1 MPQSQKLR
9 AVVTGASRG
18 LGLEVCRQLSGLG
31 HRVVLTARELERA
44 EAAASALGGNVEAA
58 ELDVS
63 SEESISSF
71 AKRLG
76 PIDALVNN
84 AGVSLRGF
92 DVEVV
97 RGTLATNFFGAL
109 HVTQALLP
117 LLSDGG
123 NVVMVSSG
131 MGELSAYSPGLR
143 ASFSDEALEVDGLVA
158 LVDEFASDVAA
169 ERHTAR
175 GWPSSAYR
183 VSKAALNALTR
194 ILAKRSPRLHINAVC
209 PGWVR
214 TDMGGSGA
222 PRSVEEGASGV
233 VWAATLGA
241 GEPTGGFFRDRKR
254 IPW

>member
-1 MPQSQKLR
+1 MPDSQKLR

-18 LGLEVCRQLSGLG
+18 LGLTVCRQLVELG
-31 HRVVLTARELERA
+31 HHVVLTARDPERA
-44 EAAASALGGNVEAA
+44 EHAASAWGGSVEAA
-58 ELDVS
+58 ELDVTNG
-63 SEESISSF
+63 ESIAAF

-76 PIDALVNN
+76 PIDVLVNN

-92 DVEVV
+92 DASVV
-97 RGTLATNFFGAL
+97 RDTLAVNFFGAL
-109 HVTQALLP
+109 HVTRALLP

-131 MGELSAYSPGLR
+131 MGELSSYSPALR
-143 ASFSDEALEVDGLVA
+143 ARFSDEALEVDGLVA
-158 LVDEFASDVAA
+158 LVDEFASDVTA

-194 ILAKRSPRLHINAVC
+194 ILAKKSPRLHVNAVC

-222 PRSVEEGASGV
+222 PRSVEAGASGV

-241 GEPTGGFFRDRKR
+241 GEPTGGFFRDRKH

>member
-1 MPQSQKLR
+1 MVASPQLR
-9 AVVTGASRG
+9 TVVTGASRG
-18 LGLEVCRQLSGLG
+18 LGLEVCKQLAHAG
-31 HRVVLTARELERA
+31 HRVVLTARELPRAERA
-44 EAAASALGGNVEAA
+44 ARSLGADAEAA
-58 ELDVS
+58 ELDVTS
-63 SEESISSF
+63 RESVASF

-92 DVEVV
+92 DASVV
-97 RGTLATNFFGAL
+97 QGTLAVNFFGAL

-117 LLSDGG
+117 LIADRG
-123 NVVMVSSG
+123 NIVMVSSG
-131 MGELSAYSPGLR
+131 MGELSAYSAGLR
-143 ASFSDEALEVDGLVA
+143 AHFSDEALSVEGLVG
-158 LVDEFASDVAA
+158 LVDEFESDVNAG
-169 ERHTAR
+169 RHTAR

-194 ILAKRSPRLHINAVC
+194 VMARQHPRLHVNAVC

-214 TDMGGSGA
+214 TDMGGSSA
-222 PRSVEEGASGV
+222 PRSVEAGAAGI

-241 GEPTGGFFRDRKR
+241 GEPTGGFFSDRKR

>member
-1 MPQSQKLR
+1 MPENQKLR
-9 AVVTGASRG
+9 VVVTGASRG
-18 LGLEVCRQLSGLG
+18 LGFEVCRQLAHLG
-31 HRVVLTARELERA
+31 HHVVLTAREQARA
-44 EAAASALGGNVEAA
+44 ERAAASVGARIEAA
-58 ELDVS
+58 ELDVTS
-63 SEESISSF
+63 VESIAAF

-84 AGVSLRGF
+84 AGISLKGF
-92 DVEVV
+92 DSSVV
-97 RGTLATNFFGAL
+97 SGTLAVNFFGAL

-117 LLSDGG
+117 LVSDGG

-131 MGELSAYSPGLR
+131 MGELSVYSSALR
-143 ASFSDEALEVDGLVA
+143 AHFLDEALDVDGLVA
-158 LVDEFASDVAA
+158 LVDDFASAVATG
-169 ERHTAR
+169 RHTER
-175 GWPSSAYR
+175 GWPTSAYR

-194 ILAKRSPRLHINAVC
+194 IVAAKSPRLHVNAVC

-214 TDMGGSGA
+214 TDMGGSSA
-222 PRSVEEGASGV
+222 LRSLEEGASGI